1 MKMVKVAALVL
12 GLAAVAALLWL
23 VMPKESDLPV
33 NTRMGG
39 PIALTNQHGEAF
51 NTKALHGKVVLL
63 FFGYTNCPDI
73 CPATLARVTQAWKK
87 LRADGYGDETAVVF
101 ITFDPERDTPEHIK
115 KYLAFFDPQIVGLT
129 GSQAEIRAAAE
140 KFGVV
145 FMKDEHEHSDA
156 VLFTHSDF
164 IYLLDQQGRVRK
176 LFPSDGNI
184 EEMVRDAKSL
194 L

>member
-23 VMPKESDLPV
+23 AVPKGEELPV

-73 CPATLARVTQAWKK
+73 CPATMAFCSGSVR
-87 LRADGYGDETAVVF
+87 RA
-101 ITFDPERDTPEHIK
+101 
-115 KYLAFFDPQIVGLT
+115 
-129 GSQAEIRAAAE
+129 
-140 KFGVV
+140 
-145 FMKDEHEHSDA
+145 
-156 VLFTHSDF
+156 
-164 IYLLDQQGRVRK
+164 
-176 LFPSDGNI
+176 
-184 EEMVRDAKSL
+184 
-194 L
+194 

>member
-23 VMPKESDLPV
+23 AVPKEPELPV

-51 NTKALHGKVVLL
+51 NTKALNGKVVLL

-87 LRADGYGDETAVVF
+87 LRAAGHGDDTAVVF
-101 ITFDPERDTPEHIK
+101 ITFDPEHDTPAHIR
-115 KYLAFFDPQIVGLT
+115 KYLEFFDPQIVGLT
-129 GSQAEIRAAAE
+129 GSPEEIRAAAE

-145 FMKDEHEHSDA
+145 FMKDEHEGSDA

-164 IYLLDQQGRVRK
+164 IYLLDQQARVRK
-176 LFPSDGNI
+176 LYPSDGDI